1 MAIPNLG
8 FVQHS
13 VAHAGEQVGFF
24 VEGVAQVAVLDQFEE
39 DMMESILRA
48 AAFSGDGRGEKQES
62 RTVLAVERL
71 NLGGVG
77 AVGVHDSVS
86 MIGQSGGRD
95 LSKDFRED
103 RGAN

>member
-1 MAIPNLG
+1 
-8 FVQHS
+8 
-13 VAHAGEQVGFF
+13 
-24 VEGVAQVAVLDQFEE
+24 
-39 DMMESILRA
+39 
-48 AAFSGDGRGEKQES
+48 
-62 RTVLAVERL
+62 VLAVERL